1 MKLDEK
7 RLQQLALTYPVDA
20 TTLEAA
26 QIAREL
32 LAARAVVEAA
42 RLHRRDE
49 EPSTAVGL
57 DDALVAYDETVR

>member
-7 RLQQLALTYPVDA
+7 RLQQLALAYPVDA
-20 TTLEAA
+20 ATLETT

-42 RLHRRDE
+42 RGGDAERV
-49 EPSTAVGL
+49 AV
-57 DDALVAYDETVR
+57 ALAAYDETTR